1 MATPGSSKSPFSPVR
16 RVVTGHTSAGKS
28 TVVADTIQPPTCWS
42 PQSINPIYDV
52 CRTGESPAVN
62 DSEIVQGKWVDE
74 VAQNGEHVSKE
85 GRVFEFS
92 PGTVSP
98 VHRTVSLDYG
108 IVAKGS
114 MVLELDDGER
124 ITLNEG
130 DAIVQRGTMHAWRN
144 ESTEWARIYFVVL
157 GAKPIEINGEKLEQE
172 WRK

>member
-1 MATPGSSKSPFSPVR
+1 MIPTMATPGSSKSPFSPVR

-28 TVVADTIQPPTCWS
+28 TVVADTIQPPTFWS
-42 PQSINPIYDV
+42 PQSISPIYDV

-62 DSEIVQGKWVDE
+62 DSEILQGKWVDE

-85 GRVFEFS
+85 GSVFRVFEFS

-98 VHRTVSLDYG
+98 MHRTVSLDYG

-130 DAIVQRGTMHAWRN
+130 DAIVQRG
-144 ESTEWARIYFVVL
+144 
-157 GAKPIEINGEKLEQE
+157 AKPIEINGEKLEQE